1 MSRVRLLSVGFILAL
16 SAAAATGVA
25 PPARPAPLQTI
36 ALSPVGIPDGLDD
49 PGPVRA
55 LFDSLLAAELARA
68 GFTVVPSHEAGGL
81 WKRFVDSAGF
91 TVVPSHEAGG
101 LWKRFV
107 DSVQG
112 FYSALTGELVEEK
125 YRAVMGGTLRE
136 LKDRFHADAWLR
148 PEIDVVAVDFEGGKA
163 RWDGTDEGVG
173 SGTSGTVPALSLAV
187 VALDMDGKEI
197 YTGRGGIQVLRK
209 GFKDVSR
216 EKLFKDAKRNLKA
229 LHLAIDSLLVRRSP
243 S

>member
-1 MSRVRLLSVGFILAL
+1 MSRVRLFSVGFILAL

-25 PPARPAPLQTI
+25 PPAPPAPPAPLQTI
-36 ALSPVGIPDGLDD
+36 ALSPVEIPDGLDD

-81 WKRFVDSAGF
+81 WKRFVDS
-91 TVVPSHEAGG
+91 VH
-101 LWKRFV
+101 
-107 DSVQG
+107 G